1 MENQNEV
8 IVSIIKPVSPQ
19 RGVSLEKPE
28 QRKKRVAA
36 YCRVS
41 TEEEIQQSSYDL
53 QVEYYKNLIEK
64 EKEWQFAGIYADEG
78 ITGTSTRK
86 RLEFNR
92 LIQNCRD
99 GEIDLIITKSIS
111 RFARNTLDCLNY
123 IKELKML
130 TPPVGIFFEKEKIF
144 SLDTKS
150 DLILTVLASVA
161 QEESRSISENAR
173 WAKAKRYAKGNPS
186 YGLQRLLG
194 YSKTKRGEFVID
206 ESEAVIIRRIYEL
219 FLSGH
224 KLYQIARMLTDE
236 GVKTPGGKDHW
247 YYSTV
252 RGIIMNEK
260 YCGDAILQKS
270 FRPDFLSQTIVKNT
284 GQMPMYLVQNCYPAI
299 IRRRDWQKAQE
310 LLKNRQN

>member
-8 IVSIIKPVSPQ
+8 T
-19 RGVSLEKPE
+19 VSLITPAFSQMNKASENPE
-28 QRKKRVAA
+28 PTKKRVAA

-41 TEEEIQQSSYDL
+41 TEEEIQQSSYHL

-64 EKEWQFAGIYADEG
+64 EEEWQFAGIYADEG

-86 RLEFNR
+86 RHAFNR
-92 LIQNCRD
+92 LIQDCRD
-99 GEIDLIITKSIS
+99 GEIDVIITKSIS

-130 TPPVGIFFEKEKIF
+130 TPPVGIFFEKEKLF

-150 DLILTVLASVA
+150 ELILTVLASVA
-161 QEESRSISENAR
+161 QEESRSISENSR
-173 WAKAKRYAKGNPS
+173 WAKAKRYAQGNPG

-206 ESEAVIIRRIYEL
+206 EGEAVIIRRIFEL
-219 FLSGH
+219 FLSGS
-224 KLYQIARMLTDE
+224 KLYQIARVLTDE

-252 RGIIMNEK
+252 RGIIKNEK

-270 FRPDFLSQTIVKNT
+270 FRADFLSQTIIKNT

-299 IRRRDWQKAQE
+299 ISREDWQKAQE
-310 LLKNRQN
+310 LLGRQN